1 MYMPSPSSFRAPV
14 EPMTPSWRQLL
25 GNLSSLQS
33 RHVRSSLPELHPP
46 RPSRPALEPGAETFV
61 CSLDDL
67 PLRFPAI
74 IQDVKGD
81 RSFRR
86 RLMELGLVPGTEV
99 RVINVAPLRDP
110 LEIEVRGCRLSI
122 RRAEAR
128 MLQVLANTQL
138 PSSGVEV

>member
-1 MYMPSPSSFRAPV
+1 MYMPSQTSLRAPV
-14 EPMTPSWRQLL
+14 ETVTPSWRQLL
-25 GNLSSLQS
+25 GSLSSLQS
-33 RHVRSSLPELHPP
+33 RHSLGTRPEFRPP
-46 RPSRPALEPGAETFV
+46 RPLRPVIQPGAETFV

-74 IQDVKGD
+74 IQEVKGE

-99 RVINVAPLRDP
+99 SVINVAPLRDP

-128 MLQVLANTQL
+128 MLQVIANTQL
-138 PSSGVEV
+138 PASGVEV